1 MTISAKVEFEKV
13 VQALAASTKT
23 LKDRLRQDAAP
34 LQWIRESDVPEE
46 HRDEL
51 RWIKEAISDED
62 LKGQPEQPLIS
73 RIVTLSYQLP
83 DSN

>member
-1 MTISAKVEFEKV
+1 MIINAKVEFERV

-23 LKDRLRQDAAP
+23 LKERLRQDTGY
-34 LQWIRESDVPEE
+34 LQWIKESDVPDE
-46 HRDEL
+46 HRNEL
-51 RWIKEAISDED
+51 RWIKEAVADEN
-62 LKGQPEQPLIS
+62 LKGHQEQSLIS